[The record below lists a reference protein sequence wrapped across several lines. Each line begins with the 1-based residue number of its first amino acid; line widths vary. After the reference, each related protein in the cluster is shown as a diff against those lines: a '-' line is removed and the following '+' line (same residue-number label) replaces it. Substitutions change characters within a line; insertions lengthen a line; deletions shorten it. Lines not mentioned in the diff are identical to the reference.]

1 MDTAK
6 MKEILKA
13 EYEIYD
19 EAKFNAAVSKS
30 VGINLGIFT
39 IPLTKRS
46 VKGEQTC
53 KKLIELEQIRKSVAS
68 T

>member
-13 EYEIYD
+13 EYGICD
-19 EAKFNAAVSKS
+19 EAEFNAAVSKS

-39 IPLTKRS
+39 IPLTKKS
-46 VKGEQTC
+46 VKGDQTY
-53 KKLIELEQIRKSVAS
+53 KKLIGLEQIQKSVAS